1 MKKLKRHMLIYSLL
15 LLVSIILAACGST
28 NEETKKEETTTSA
41 STTRVYKDYLGH
53 EVEIP
58 VDPERVVYHGEGYG
72 DLLAL
77 NIKTVGAGFS
87 WITNYAWEDRVK
99 DVEDVGFPIN
109 VEKTLSLKPDLIIIG
124 TSDEKTY
131 SQLSKIAPTIV
142 FDTFAPLNQRLT
154 ELGDILNKK
163 EEAAQWMDAYTEK
176 ADKMWESLVAD
187 DIIKPDETASVL
199 TYYPGDRLFVMARA
213 GLSQVL
219 YDSNVLKPGDKI
231 QKILDDGT
239 GFAEI
244 STELLPEYAGD
255 RIFILT
261 PADDE
266 AKQST
271 KEMMES
277 PIWKNLP
284 AVKNGHV
291 YTIDIEKSDSDAST
305 REWLLS
311 QLPNMLKKIANTRH
325 FILVEMSLYFLY
337 NTFN

>member
-1 MKKLKRHMLIYSLL
+1 MKKVNRHMFICSLL
-15 LLVSIILAACGST
+15 LLVGVLLTACGSNNEDT
-28 NEETKKEETTTSA
+28 NQKETATSEP
-41 STTRVYKDYLGH
+41 TTRIYKDYLGH

-58 VDPERVVYHGEGYG
+58 VNPERVVYHGEGYG
-72 DLLAL
+72 DVLAL
-77 NIKTVGAGFS
+77 NFKTVGAGFS
-87 WITNYAWEDRVK
+87 WITDYAWEDRVK

-109 VEKTLSLKPDLIIIG
+109 VEQTLSLKPDLIIIG
-124 TSDEKTY
+124 TADDKTY
-131 SQLSKIAPTIV
+131 EQLSKIAPTIV

-163 EEAAQWMDAYTEK
+163 EEAAQWIADYTEK

-187 DIIKPDETASVL
+187 WTVKPDETASVL

-261 PADDE
+261 PVDDE

-271 KEMMES
+271 KEMMNS

-291 YTIDIEKSDSDAST
+291 YTIDIQKSDSDAST
-305 REWLLS
+305 REWLLTE
-311 QLPNMLKKIANTRH
+311 LPTMLKK
-325 FILVEMSLYFLY
+325 
-337 NTFN
+337 

>member
-1 MKKLKRHMLIYSLL
+1 MIMIINYGGKDMKKLNRHMLICSLL
-15 LLVSIILAACGST
+15 LLVGVLLAACGSN
-28 NEETKKEETTTSA
+28 NEETNRKETATAEP
-41 STTRVYKDYLGH
+41 TTRIYKDYLGH

-58 VDPERVVYHGEGYG
+58 VNPERVVYHGEGYG
-72 DLLAL
+72 DVLAL

-87 WITNYAWEDRVK
+87 WITDYAWEDRVK

-109 VEKTLSLKPDLIIIG
+109 VEQTLSLKPDLIIIG

-163 EEAAQWMDAYTEK
+163 EEAAQWIEDYTDK
-176 ADKMWESLVAD
+176 ADKMWESLVAVGTV
-187 DIIKPDETASVL
+187 KPDETASVL

-261 PADDE
+261 PVTDE

-271 KEMMES
+271 KEMMDS
-277 PIWKNLP
+277 PIWKSLP
-284 AVKNGHV
+284 TVKNGHV
-291 YTIDIEKSDSDAST
+291 YTIDIQKSDSDAST
-305 REWLLS
+305 REWLLTE
-311 QLPNMLKKIANTRH
+311 LPTMLKK
-325 FILVEMSLYFLY
+325 
-337 NTFN
+337 

>member
-1 MKKLKRHMLIYSLL
+1 MLICSLL
-15 LLVSIILAACGST
+15 LLVGIMLAACGST
-28 NEETKKEETTTSA
+28 NEETKKEEATTSE

-58 VDPERVVYHGEGYG
+58 VNPKRVVYHGEGYG

-124 TSDEKTY
+124 TSDDKTY

-142 FDTFAPLNQRLT
+142 FDTFAPLSQRLT

-163 EEAAQWMDAYTEK
+163 EEATQWMDAYTEK

-261 PADDE
+261 PVDDE

-291 YTIDIEKSDSDAST
+291 YTFDIEKSDSDAST

-311 QLPNMLKKIANTRH
+311 QLPTILKK
-325 FILVEMSLYFLY
+325 
-337 NTFN
+337 

>member
-131 SQLSKIAPTIV
+131 SQLSKFAPTIV

-163 EEAAQWMDAYTEK
+163 EEATQWMDAYTEK

-261 PADDE
+261 PVDDE

-291 YTIDIEKSDSDAST
+291 YTFDIEKSDSDAST

-311 QLPNMLKKIANTRH
+311 QLPTMLKK
-325 FILVEMSLYFLY
+325 
-337 NTFN
+337 

>member
-1 MKKLKRHMLIYSLL
+1 MIIIYGGRDMKKLKRHMLIYSLL

-28 NEETKKEETTTSA
+28 NGETKKEETTTSA
-41 STTRVYKDYLGH
+41 STTRLYKDYLGR

-124 TSDEKTY
+124 TSDDKTY

-163 EEAAQWMDAYTEK
+163 EEATQWMDAYTEK

-261 PADDE
+261 PVDDE

-311 QLPNMLKKIANTRH
+311 QLPTMLKK
-325 FILVEMSLYFLY
+325 
-337 NTFN
+337 

>member
-1 MKKLKRHMLIYSLL
+1 MKKLNRHMLICSLL
-15 LLVSIILAACGST
+15 LLVGIMLAACGLT
-28 NEETKKEETTTSA
+28 NEETKKEEATTSE

-58 VDPERVVYHGEGYG
+58 VNPERVVYHGEGYG

-124 TSDEKTY
+124 TSDDKTY

-142 FDTFAPLNQRLT
+142 FDTFAPLSQRLT

-163 EEAAQWMDAYTEK
+163 EEATQWMDAYTEK

-261 PADDE
+261 PVDDE

-291 YTIDIEKSDSDAST
+291 YTFDIEKSDSDAST

-311 QLPNMLKKIANTRH
+311 QLPTILKK
-325 FILVEMSLYFLY
+325 
-337 NTFN
+337 

>member
-1 MKKLKRHMLIYSLL
+1 MIINYGGKDMKKLNRHMLICSLL
-15 LLVSIILAACGST
+15 LLVGVLLAACGSN
-28 NEETKKEETTTSA
+28 NEETNRKETATAEP
-41 STTRVYKDYLGH
+41 TTRIYKDYLGH

-58 VDPERVVYHGEGYG
+58 VNPERVVYHGEGYG
-72 DLLAL
+72 DVLAL

-87 WITNYAWEDRVK
+87 WITDYAWEDRVK

-109 VEKTLSLKPDLIIIG
+109 VEQTLSLKPDLIIIG

-163 EEAAQWMDAYTEK
+163 EEAAQWIEDYTDK
-176 ADKMWESLVAD
+176 ADKMWESLVAVGTV
-187 DIIKPDETASVL
+187 KPDETASVL

-261 PADDE
+261 PVTDE

-271 KEMMES
+271 KEMMDS
-277 PIWKNLP
+277 PIWKSLP

-291 YTIDIEKSDSDAST
+291 YTIDIQKSDSDAST
-305 REWLLS
+305 REWLLTE
-311 QLPNMLKKIANTRH
+311 LPTMLKK
-325 FILVEMSLYFLY
+325 
-337 NTFN
+337 

>member
-1 MKKLKRHMLIYSLL
+1 MKKLNRHMLICSLL
-15 LLVSIILAACGST
+15 LLVGVLLAACGSN
-28 NEETKKEETTTSA
+28 NEETNRKETATAEP
-41 STTRVYKDYLGH
+41 TTRIYKDYLGH

-58 VDPERVVYHGEGYG
+58 VNPERVVYHGEGYG
-72 DLLAL
+72 DVLAL

-87 WITNYAWEDRVK
+87 WITDYAWEDRVK

-109 VEKTLSLKPDLIIIG
+109 VEQTLSLKPDLIIIG

-163 EEAAQWMDAYTEK
+163 EEAAQWIEDYTDK
-176 ADKMWESLVAD
+176 ADKMWESLVAVGTV
-187 DIIKPDETASVL
+187 KPDETASVL

-261 PADDE
+261 PVTDE

-271 KEMMES
+271 KEMMDS
-277 PIWKNLP
+277 PIWKSLP
-284 AVKNGHV
+284 TVKNGHV
-291 YTIDIEKSDSDAST
+291 YTIDIQKSDSDAST
-305 REWLLS
+305 REWLLTE
-311 QLPNMLKKIANTRH
+311 LPTMLKK
-325 FILVEMSLYFLY
+325 
-337 NTFN
+337 

>member
-1 MKKLKRHMLIYSLL
+1 MIIIYGGRDMKKLKRHMLIYSLL

-28 NEETKKEETTTSA
+28 NGETKKEETTTSA
-41 STTRVYKDYLGH
+41 STTRLYKDYLGH

-124 TSDEKTY
+124 TSDDKTY

-163 EEAAQWMDAYTEK
+163 EEATQWMDAYTEK

-261 PADDE
+261 PVDDE

-311 QLPNMLKKIANTRH
+311 QLPTMLKK
-325 FILVEMSLYFLY
+325 
-337 NTFN
+337 

>member
-1 MKKLKRHMLIYSLL
+1 MIINYGGKDMKKLNRHMLICSLL
-15 LLVSIILAACGST
+15 LLVGVLLAACGSN
-28 NEETKKEETTTSA
+28 NEETNRKETATAEP
-41 STTRVYKDYLGH
+41 TTRIYKDYLGH

-58 VDPERVVYHGEGYG
+58 VNPERVVYHGEGYG
-72 DLLAL
+72 DVLAL

-87 WITNYAWEDRVK
+87 WITDYAWEDRVK

-109 VEKTLSLKPDLIIIG
+109 VEQTLSLKPDLIIIG

-163 EEAAQWMDAYTEK
+163 EEAAQWIEDYTDK
-176 ADKMWESLVAD
+176 ADKMWESLVAVGTV
-187 DIIKPDETASVL
+187 KPNETASVL

-261 PADDE
+261 PVTDE

-271 KEMMES
+271 KEMMDS
-277 PIWKNLP
+277 LIWKSLP

-291 YTIDIEKSDSDAST
+291 YTIDIQKSDSDAST
-305 REWLLS
+305 REWLLTE
-311 QLPNMLKKIANTRH
+311 LPTMLKK
-325 FILVEMSLYFLY
+325 
-337 NTFN
+337 

>member
-1 MKKLKRHMLIYSLL
+1 MIIIYGGRDMKKLKRHMLIYSLL
-15 LLVSIILAACGST
+15 LLVNIILAACGST

-53 EVEIP
+53 EIEIP

-163 EEAAQWMDAYTEK
+163 EEATQWMDAYTEK

-261 PADDE
+261 PVDDE

-291 YTIDIEKSDSDAST
+291 YTFDIEKSDSDAST

-311 QLPNMLKKIANTRH
+311 QLPTMLKK
-325 FILVEMSLYFLY
+325 
-337 NTFN
+337 

>member
-1 MKKLKRHMLIYSLL
+1 MIIIYGGRDMKKLNRHMLICSLL
-15 LLVSIILAACGST
+15 LLVGIMLAACGST
-28 NEETKKEETTTSA
+28 NEETKKEEATTSE

-58 VDPERVVYHGEGYG
+58 VNPERVVYHGEGYG

-124 TSDEKTY
+124 TSDDKTY

-142 FDTFAPLNQRLT
+142 FDTFAPLSQRLT

-163 EEAAQWMDAYTEK
+163 EEATQWMDAYTEK

-261 PADDE
+261 PVDDE

-291 YTIDIEKSDSDAST
+291 YTFDIEKSDSDAST

-311 QLPNMLKKIANTRH
+311 QLPTILKK
-325 FILVEMSLYFLY
+325 
-337 NTFN
+337 

>member
-1 MKKLKRHMLIYSLL
+1 MIINYGGKDMKKLNRHMLICSLL
-15 LLVSIILAACGST
+15 LLVGVLLAACGSN
-28 NEETKKEETTTSA
+28 NEETNRKETATAEP
-41 STTRVYKDYLGH
+41 TTRIYKDYLGH

-58 VDPERVVYHGEGYG
+58 VNPERVVYHGEGYG
-72 DLLAL
+72 DVLAL

-87 WITNYAWEDRVK
+87 WITDYAWEDRVK

-109 VEKTLSLKPDLIIIG
+109 VEQTLSLKPDLIIIG

-163 EEAAQWMDAYTEK
+163 EKAAQWIEDYTDK
-176 ADKMWESLVAD
+176 ADKMWESLVAVGTV
-187 DIIKPDETASVL
+187 KPDETASVL

-261 PADDE
+261 PVTDE

-271 KEMMES
+271 KEMMDS
-277 PIWKNLP
+277 PIWKSLP

-291 YTIDIEKSDSDAST
+291 YTIDIQKSDSDAST
-305 REWLLS
+305 REWLLTE
-311 QLPNMLKKIANTRH
+311 LPTMLKK
-325 FILVEMSLYFLY
+325 
-337 NTFN
+337 

>member
-1 MKKLKRHMLIYSLL
+1 MIMIINYGGKDMKKLNRHMLICSLL
-15 LLVSIILAACGST
+15 LLVGILLAACGSN
-28 NEETKKEETTTSA
+28 NEETNQKETATAEP
-41 STTRVYKDYLGH
+41 TTRIYKDYLGH

-58 VDPERVVYHGEGYG
+58 VNPERVVYHGEGYG
-72 DLLAL
+72 DVLAL

-87 WITNYAWEDRVK
+87 WITDYAWEDRVK

-109 VEKTLSLKPDLIIIG
+109 VEQTLSLNPDIIIIG
-124 TSDEKTY
+124 TSDDKTY

-154 ELGDILNKK
+154 DLGNILNKK
-163 EEAAQWMDAYTEK
+163 EEAAKWIEDYANK

-187 DIIKPDETASVL
+187 GTVKPDETASVL

-261 PADDE
+261 PTDDE

-291 YTIDIEKSDSDAST
+291 YTIDIQKSDSDAST
-305 REWLLS
+305 REWLLTE
-311 QLPNMLKKIANTRH
+311 LPNMLKK
-325 FILVEMSLYFLY
+325 
-337 NTFN
+337 

>member
-1 MKKLKRHMLIYSLL
+1 MIMIINCGGKDMKKLNRHMLICSLL
-15 LLVSIILAACGST
+15 LLVGVLLAACGSN
-28 NEETKKEETTTSA
+28 NEETNRKETASA
-41 STTRVYKDYLGH
+41 EPTTRIYKDYLGH

-58 VDPERVVYHGEGYG
+58 VNPERVVYHGEGYG
-72 DLLAL
+72 DVLAL

-87 WITNYAWEDRVK
+87 WITDYAWEDRVK

-109 VEKTLSLKPDLIIIG
+109 VEQTLSLKPDLIIIG

-163 EEAAQWMDAYTEK
+163 EEAAQWIEDYTDK
-176 ADKMWESLVAD
+176 ADKMWESLVAVGTV
-187 DIIKPDETASVL
+187 KPDETASVL

-261 PADDE
+261 PVTDE

-271 KEMMES
+271 KEMMDS
-277 PIWKNLP
+277 PIWKSLP

-291 YTIDIEKSDSDAST
+291 YTIDIQKSDSDAST
-305 REWLLS
+305 REWLLTE
-311 QLPNMLKKIANTRH
+311 LPTMLKK
-325 FILVEMSLYFLY
+325 
-337 NTFN
+337 

>member
-1 MKKLKRHMLIYSLL
+1 MKKLNRHMLICSLL
-15 LLVSIILAACGST
+15 LLVGIMLAACGST
-28 NEETKKEETTTSA
+28 NEETKKEETKKEEATTSE

-58 VDPERVVYHGEGYG
+58 VNPERVVYHGEGYG

-124 TSDEKTY
+124 TSDDKTY

-142 FDTFAPLNQRLT
+142 FDTFAPLSQRLT

-163 EEAAQWMDAYTEK
+163 EEATQWMDAYTEK

-261 PADDE
+261 PVDDE

-291 YTIDIEKSDSDAST
+291 YTFDIEKSDSDAST

-311 QLPNMLKKIANTRH
+311 QLPNMLKK
-325 FILVEMSLYFLY
+325 
-337 NTFN
+337 

>member
-1 MKKLKRHMLIYSLL
+1 MIMIINYGGKDMKKVNRHMFICSLL
-15 LLVSIILAACGST
+15 LLVGVLLTACGSNNEDT
-28 NEETKKEETTTSA
+28 NQKETATSEP
-41 STTRVYKDYLGH
+41 TTRIYKDYLGH

-58 VDPERVVYHGEGYG
+58 VNPERVVYHGEGYG
-72 DLLAL
+72 DVLAL
-77 NIKTVGAGFS
+77 NFKTVGAGFS
-87 WITNYAWEDRVK
+87 WITDYAWEDRVK

-109 VEKTLSLKPDLIIIG
+109 VEQTLSLKPDLIIIG
-124 TSDEKTY
+124 TADDKTY
-131 SQLSKIAPTIV
+131 EQLSKIAPTIV

-163 EEAAQWMDAYTEK
+163 EEAAQWIADYTEK

-187 DIIKPDETASVL
+187 WTVKPDETASVL

-261 PADDE
+261 PVDDE

-271 KEMMES
+271 KEMMNS

-291 YTIDIEKSDSDAST
+291 YTIDIQKSDSDAST
-305 REWLLS
+305 REWLLTE
-311 QLPNMLKKIANTRH
+311 LPTMLKK
-325 FILVEMSLYFLY
+325 
-337 NTFN
+337 

>member
-1 MKKLKRHMLIYSLL
+1 MIMIINCGGKDMKKLNRHMLICSLL
-15 LLVSIILAACGST
+15 LLVGVLLAACGSN
-28 NEETKKEETTTSA
+28 NEETNRKETATAEP
-41 STTRVYKDYLGH
+41 TTRIYKDYLGH

-58 VDPERVVYHGEGYG
+58 VNPERVVYHGEGYG
-72 DLLAL
+72 DVLAL

-87 WITNYAWEDRVK
+87 WITDYAWEDRVK

-109 VEKTLSLKPDLIIIG
+109 VEQTLSLKPDLIIIG

-163 EEAAQWMDAYTEK
+163 EEAAQWIEDYTDK
-176 ADKMWESLVAD
+176 ADKMWESLVAVGTV
-187 DIIKPDETASVL
+187 KPDETASVL

-261 PADDE
+261 PVTDE

-271 KEMMES
+271 KEMMDS
-277 PIWKNLP
+277 PIWKSLP

-291 YTIDIEKSDSDAST
+291 YTIDIQKSDSDAST
-305 REWLLS
+305 REWLLTE
-311 QLPNMLKKIANTRH
+311 LPTMLKK
-325 FILVEMSLYFLY
+325 
-337 NTFN
+337 

>member
-1 MKKLKRHMLIYSLL
+1 MIMIINYGGKDMKKLNRHMFICSLL
-15 LLVSIILAACGST
+15 LLVGVLLAACGSN
-28 NEETKKEETTTSA
+28 NEETNQKETATAEP
-41 STTRVYKDYLGH
+41 TTRIYKDYLGH

-58 VDPERVVYHGEGYG
+58 VNPERVVYHGEGYG
-72 DLLAL
+72 DVLAL

-87 WITNYAWEDRVK
+87 WITDYAWEDRVK

-109 VEKTLSLKPDLIIIG
+109 VEQTLSLKPDLIIIG
-124 TSDEKTY
+124 TADDKTY
-131 SQLSKIAPTIV
+131 AQLSKIAPTIV

-163 EEAAQWMDAYTEK
+163 EEAAQWIADYTEK

-187 DIIKPDETASVL
+187 GTVKPDETASVL

-255 RIFILT
+255 RIYILT
-261 PADDE
+261 PVDDE
-266 AKQST
+266 AIQST
-271 KEMMES
+271 KEMMDS
-277 PIWKNLP
+277 SIWKNLP

-291 YTIDIEKSDSDAST
+291 YTIDIQKSDSDAST
-305 REWLLS
+305 REWLLTE
-311 QLPNMLKKIANTRH
+311 LPTMLKK
-325 FILVEMSLYFLY
+325 
-337 NTFN
+337 

>member
-1 MKKLKRHMLIYSLL
+1 MLIYSLL

-58 VDPERVVYHGEGYG
+58 VDPERVVYHGEGFG

-99 DVEDVGFPIN
+99 DLEDVGFPIN

-124 TSDEKTY
+124 TSDDKTY

-163 EEAAQWMDAYTEK
+163 EEAAQWKDAYTEK

-311 QLPNMLKKIANTRH
+311 QLPNMLKK
-325 FILVEMSLYFLY
+325 
-337 NTFN
+337 

>member
-1 MKKLKRHMLIYSLL
+1 MIIIYGGRDMKKLKRHMLIYSLL

-28 NEETKKEETTTSA
+28 NGETKKEETTTSA
-41 STTRVYKDYLGH
+41 STTRLYKDYLGH

-124 TSDEKTY
+124 TSDDKTY

-163 EEAAQWMDAYTEK
+163 EEATQWMDAYTEK

-261 PADDE
+261 PVDDE

-277 PIWKNLP
+277 PIWKKLP

-311 QLPNMLKKIANTRH
+311 QLPTMLKK
-325 FILVEMSLYFLY
+325 
-337 NTFN
+337 

>member
-15 LLVSIILAACGST
+15 LLVSIILAACSST

-163 EEAAQWMDAYTEK
+163 EEATQWMDAYTEK
-176 ADKMWESLVAD
+176 ADQMWESLVAD
-187 DIIKPDETASVL
+187 GIIKPDETASVL

-261 PADDE
+261 PVDDE

-284 AVKNGHV
+284 AAKNGHV

-311 QLPNMLKKIANTRH
+311 QLPTMLKK
-325 FILVEMSLYFLY
+325 
-337 NTFN
+337 

>member
-1 MKKLKRHMLIYSLL
+1 MIMIINYGGKDMKKLNRHMLFCSLL
-15 LLVSIILAACGST
+15 LLVGVLLAACGSN
-28 NEETKKEETTTSA
+28 NEETNRKETATAEP
-41 STTRVYKDYLGH
+41 TTRIYKDYLGH

-58 VDPERVVYHGEGYG
+58 VNPERVVYHGEGYG
-72 DLLAL
+72 DVLAL

-87 WITNYAWEDRVK
+87 WITDYAWEDRVK

-109 VEKTLSLKPDLIIIG
+109 VEQTLSLKPDLIIIG

-163 EEAAQWMDAYTEK
+163 EEAAQWIEDYTDK
-176 ADKMWESLVAD
+176 ADKMWESLVAVGTV
-187 DIIKPDETASVL
+187 KPDETASVL

-261 PADDE
+261 PVTDE

-271 KEMMES
+271 KEMMDS
-277 PIWKNLP
+277 PIWKSLP

-291 YTIDIEKSDSDAST
+291 YTIDIQKSDSDAST
-305 REWLLS
+305 REWLLTE
-311 QLPNMLKKIANTRH
+311 LPTMLKK
-325 FILVEMSLYFLY
+325 
-337 NTFN
+337 

>member
-28 NEETKKEETTTSA
+28 NEETKKGETTTSA

-142 FDTFAPLNQRLT
+142 FDTFAPLDQRLT

-163 EEAAQWMDAYTEK
+163 EEATQWMDAYTEK

-187 DIIKPDETASVL
+187 DIIKPDETALVL

-261 PADDE
+261 PVDDE

-311 QLPNMLKKIANTRH
+311 QLPTMLKK
-325 FILVEMSLYFLY
+325 
-337 NTFN
+337 

>member
-1 MKKLKRHMLIYSLL
+1 MIMIINYGGKDMKKLNRHMLICSLL
-15 LLVSIILAACGST
+15 LLVGVLLAACGSN
-28 NEETKKEETTTSA
+28 NEETNRKETATAEP
-41 STTRVYKDYLGH
+41 TTRIYKDYLGH

-58 VDPERVVYHGEGYG
+58 VNPERVVYHGEGYG
-72 DLLAL
+72 DVLAL

-87 WITNYAWEDRVK
+87 WITDYAWEDRVK

-109 VEKTLSLKPDLIIIG
+109 VEQTLSLKPDLIIIG

-163 EEAAQWMDAYTEK
+163 EEAAQWIEDYTDK
-176 ADKMWESLVAD
+176 ADKMWESLVAVGTV
-187 DIIKPDETASVL
+187 KPDETASVL

-261 PADDE
+261 PVTDE

-271 KEMMES
+271 KEMMDS
-277 PIWKNLP
+277 PIWKSLP

-291 YTIDIEKSDSDAST
+291 YTIDIQKSDSDAST
-305 REWLLS
+305 REWLLTE
-311 QLPNMLKKIANTRH
+311 LPTMLKK
-325 FILVEMSLYFLY
+325 
-337 NTFN
+337 